1 MTRETNTATTTTTDP
16 RSRGVPQRS
25 ASVVFAVLVG
35 LAALAVLLQGL
46 WAGIFL
52 QRDGHR
58 DDAGNWIEVH
68 AHGGEV
74 ALVLAALATAWAFWR
89 LRARRDLWLGSLVL
103 TVLLVVEAYLGGLIR
118 DDGKDSLTAVHVPLA
133 LALMG
138 LAVGLPLRA
147 AARVASPVR
156 RRPPPA

>member
-1 MTRETNTATTTTTDP
+1 MTRETNTASTTTDS
-16 RSRGVPQRS
+16 RSRGVPQRN

-52 QRDGHR
+52 QHDGHR
-58 DDAGNWIEVH
+58 DDAGSWIEVH
-68 AHGGEV
+68 ALGGEV
-74 ALVLAALATAWAFWR
+74 ALALAALATAWALWR
-89 LRARRDLWLGSLVL
+89 LRAQPELWLGSLAL
-103 TVLLVVEAYLGGLIR
+103 TVLLVLEAYLGGLIS

-133 LALMG
+133 LALMA
-138 LAVGLPLRA
+138 LAVWLPLRA
-147 AARVASPVR
+147 AAPATSPGR

>member
-1 MTRETNTATTTTTDP
+1 M
-16 RSRGVPQRS
+16 
-25 ASVVFAVLVG
+25 
-35 LAALAVLLQGL
+35 
-46 WAGIFL
+46 
-52 QRDGHR
+52 
-58 DDAGNWIEVH
+58 
-68 AHGGEV
+68 
-74 ALVLAALATAWAFWR
+74 LAALATAWAFWR